1 MNKKV
6 YQNRLRQMMLKCF
19 ALVLF
24 LTAGA
29 AFSTLTAQNQGAV
42 ANRTISKQVS
52 ATRVSVTGQMPQ
64 AAQVTVTQVQRS
76 AVQGKQVKGAYDITI
91 KNGTAK
97 WQPAAGQPAMVTIS
111 DANFVDG
118 EYMDVY
124 HEGANGPEFVATVS
138 PENGKITF
146 PARSFSVY
154 IVTETGQD
162 ARLKVNFYQNS
173 DQVTNNNPVVIYVK
187 KADITGGHYN
197 SIVYDPGAGTLASGV
212 TFFGWVEDK
221 PNYTIED
228 TAAATALTIAEIR
241 AEVQTKLNGS
251 FSDGDEVNYYAMLFK
266 TYIVSY
272 YDGSPATLGSD
283 NLFFRADATQTQ
295 YPYQISRT
303 YVPTSSEYNFMG
315 WVVKDE
321 TPSTAANIVNPQTD
335 GLYEFGDNITIQGN
349 VNFSVDEEQGHWLV
363 FDENG
368 KGATYNA
375 PQFVKNGDVT
385 SDADLLPMTRPG
397 YTFGGWYKEPECT
410 TAFTFGGELTERTI
424 IYAKWTA
431 HTTADYSVIVWMQKL
446 TDQSNANNPNADY
459 DFGQT
464 FRIEDGAVG
473 THPNVVG
480 GTAGASSVTIDGHS
494 VSEQGFHYASTDQ
507 ATVTITPEG
516 TSVVNVYLDRDV
528 ITLNFYTRPNNTGN
542 NWSITTTMSGRY
554 GSTLSQNNQTWPATH
569 SWNSNQNGNGTTTT
583 FLDAFLPTSNSTT
596 VNFYGFALSG
606 NRTAYFY
613 KQNPDGNGY
622 TQANTVSVSQGN
634 TFLLSDKY
642 NGYKCRAWNTSNNT
656 NTWTEVGGTYTSDG
670 NTYYDANASQSGNQ
684 TITIGTALHVYFD
697 VLKYD
702 IEFASGS
709 TFTGNNVTNPE
720 TGATTYGTYETTLS
734 PTVLHTESNVAYG
747 LSIEDYEDFEPA
759 ESTWPEGYVFDGW
772 YADDQCSTPYTFS
785 TMPANNVMLYAKW
798 RQIRFRVFL
807 HPNAYIDNDG
817 TLVKDETLDW
827 GSETQAM
834 NFAVAWGGKISV
846 PTGRRS
852 SYEFIGWF
860 TDPEFQHPFDKDA
873 IILNNTNVPATPVYV
888 KTQAQATELGLPI
901 DYTDNMDKWGEITN
915 LNNGAYNSDANRPW
929 TLRKFDLYAQ
939 WRATVDGAIGIDVV
953 YDANGG
959 TNAPTDQNHYL
970 DAAKATAGA
979 ASTAPSN
986 TKVFSHWVVQKYNC
1000 TSNEFE
1006 DTQVTVFPGETFT
1019 IHRDDSRITVSE
1031 WCDPLDD
1038 SPQNHP
1044 QARYAVTPAACNHL
1058 TPPTATYVD
1067 PETGETRGYT
1077 KIYDAEYII
1086 HLRAEYVDIEQPQP
1100 TFIIWYNN
1108 YTNASPAILRQD
1120 GNTGATGDQN
1130 PELIVNHAV
1139 TIPTPADRAGYK
1151 FLGWYKKQWQAGQT
1165 PTETITETAP
1175 NFLYYNETDHK
1186 FYAESTF
1193 ENEATEVAADEM
1205 NPYDYLYAIWEQ
1217 TCVIPQVTVAPVTVC
1232 ENETA
1237 TLEATI
1243 TNSDDQEEGVTYSYK
1258 WYTVNT
1264 SQEATE
1270 IQGATNSTYDAP
1282 AAGTYGVIVS
1292 IGEDCASEMVTAV
1305 VTINPL
1311 PTVTLTVPT
1320 EAADLCPNQGTYEVS
1335 ATASNGTAPYTYAW
1349 TGATAQT
1356 NDNSKADV
1364 AQQGQSDCT
1373 PNGTTYNVS
1382 VVVTDANNC
1391 ASASAEGSF
1400 TVKMATGGISM
1411 TQVTNTAEVDCAAD
1425 VAAPTTFPV
1434 VTDACAN
1441 TLNPSDPVIAPTTA
1455 PACGGDV
1462 TYTYTYTDCAGNTD
1476 TWVYTVTVKEPAN
1489 PTLTLQTATATAAGE
1504 CKYKIPAV
1512 EYTAAAACNGTVTVT
1527 QNPAAN
1533 TLVEQT
1539 EEEQTITITVTATDG
1554 CQKTTEATTTVTIP
1568 AKPTASITANPT
1580 TICKGEQ
1587 ATLTASDA
1595 ASYAWSNNENTKVI
1609 TVTPETTTTY
1619 TVTCT
1624 DANGCTA
1631 EAPQEITVNELPT
1644 VTLTVPTSAQDLC
1657 PNQGTYE
1664 VSATASNGTAPYTY
1678 AWTGATAQTNDNSK
1692 ADVAQQGQS
1701 DCTPNG
1707 TTYNVSVVVTDANNC
1722 ASASAEGSF
1731 TVKMATGGISMTQV
1745 TNTAEVDCAADVAAP
1760 TTFPVVTDACANT
1773 LNPSDPVI
1781 APTTAPACGGDV
1793 TYTYTY
1799 TDCAGNTDTWVY
1811 TVTVKEPANPTLTL
1825 QTATATAAG
1834 ECKYK
1839 IPAVGYTAAAACNG
1853 TLTVT
1858 QSPEANTLV
1867 EQTAQEQTITI
1878 TVTATDGCQKTT
1890 TATTTVTIPAK
1901 PTVTITPSATEVC
1914 YGGSATLTASEG
1926 FASYAWSNQG
1936 TGREITVEDLTA
1948 NASFTVTATDAN
1960 ACTAEATQSVT
1971 VNDIA
1976 EATITG
1982 TSVICKGAS
1991 TTLTAPAGATYAW
2004 ESGEMTQAITVSP
2017 TTTTTYKVTVKD
2029 AYGCTS
2035 AGEIEVTVNPLPEV
2049 AVTSTP
2055 ACQGSNAVLT
2065 ANATNVSYQWKNA
2078 NGNISGA
2085 TNATYSTN
2093 VAGEYTVEVTD
2104 LTIGCKNTASATAV
2118 INPNPVIALDS
2129 VRPTCTEKGSI
2140 TVNVTPPTVAN
2151 YTYTMN
2157 NEAPVTTNL
2166 TSYTFGGL
2174 NAGSYSFTLTDAN
2187 GCSATAAQTLTLD
2200 QDEIVLTPI
2209 TMDVC
2214 NNYEFDTIPNGAN
2227 DQIKYAWAAPQCD
2240 PNISDTL
2247 YQSSWANTP
2256 QGTIKGKLVNSG
2268 SQAGHAVYTVTP
2280 TLGDCALG
2288 VVTVTVTVDAVVRP
2302 EVSLNIDATS
2312 PVCANQGDLDVTA
2325 EVTNSTLG
2333 YTLTWTWQGEET
2345 PQTAQVGTGSVTHT
2359 IAIPSD
2365 VDMPSTYT
2373 LQLAYNDG
2381 VCRAATSTEI
2391 VVNPLP
2397 TLTVTPA
2404 TQTITFGDPMNDVLV
2419 DTANVSALNVAAP
2432 AGFTFNN
2439 MILSYNMDPRGNM
2452 PPVGTHTIY
2461 LNAPGLAPCGTAVD
2475 SVKVIVNPRPLTI
2488 KVDCEKM
2495 YDGTPFVVNYDN
2507 TECVTVTGL
2516 ATGDALTAGTATTA
2530 VGTTPSYKV
2539 GHYTYTPASGLS
2551 FAAIE
2556 DGDVLVNPAFAS
2568 TFGLENYDVTYDIA
2582 LDITLRPITITAH
2595 DSTKMYDGVALT
2607 DTIYTI
2613 SEPGLAVND
2622 TIAMIAQNGS
2632 LFCVGTA
2639 DHTISN
2645 ALILKTDDNNADVT
2659 DQYDIT
2665 YVNGTLTVTDYTE
2678 FECPEDLTIKLNFGQ
2693 CDTMFEP
2700 VDLATI
2706 SENAPIAEGMYT
2718 ITNNLDEL
2726 NPLDTGVHV
2735 ITWTLTDTCNHIM
2748 ATCDQTVTVVFREC
2762 PVAVDADSNTY
2773 QSVRIGCDCWTQ
2785 TNLVSETY
2793 GSKVGG
2799 GAIEDV
2805 MTYNATP
2812 YFDDEAANEQTYGH
2826 LYTWNAAIKD
2836 GADNGYG
2843 HIQGI
2848 CPDGWYLPTK
2858 EKYEGLGAYGPE
2870 ALRADILWADG
2881 GGTNTTGFTGLPGGR
2896 YVGNILL
2903 YRDMTIMDYYW
2914 ATTTDAAGQASAVE
2928 VELTMNCLR
2937 VKNVLNTNPNG
2948 YSIRCIKEREPET
2961 EGTETTEP

>member
-6 YQNRLRQMMLKCF
+6 YQNRLRQLMLKCF

-124 HEGANGPEFVATVS
+124 HEGANGNEFVATVAA
-138 PENGKITF
+138 ENGKITF

-162 ARLKVNFYQNS
+162 ARLKLNFYQNS

-251 FSDGDEVNYYAMLFK
+251 YSDGDEVNYYAMLFK

-283 NLFFRADATQTQ
+283 NLFFRADAPQTQ

-397 YTFGGWYKEPECT
+397 YTFGGWYKDADCT
-410 TAFTFGGELTERTI
+410 TGNEFTFGGQLTERTI

-431 HTTADYSVIVWMQKL
+431 HTEADYSVIVWMQKL
-446 TDQSNANNPNADY
+446 TDHSDPNNPNADY

-473 THPNVVG
+473 THPNVVV
-480 GTAGASSVTIDGHS
+480 GTAGASSVTIDGNT
-494 VSEQGFHYASTDQ
+494 VSETGFHYASTDQ
-507 ATVTITPEG
+507 ATVTINPEG
-516 TSVVNVYLDRDV
+516 TSVVNVYLDRDE
-528 ITLNFYTRPNNTGN
+528 ITLNFNLWNYTYTATTSTSNNTAQYGLVDGAYLRLTRHGNYNNYYWTYGDDVTYTGTRYTRSGGN
-542 NWSITTTMSGRY
+542 SWVNYKSFTGRY
-554 GSTLSQNNQTWPATH
+554 GSTLAENGKTWPSEYDWHETGG
-569 SWNSNQNGNGTTTT
+569 NNGSTSGTRTT
-583 FLDAFLPTSNSTT
+583 FLDAFLPASSSTT
-596 VNFYGFALSG
+596 VNFYGDDPSG
-606 NRTAYFY
+606 DATAYFY

-622 TQANTVSVSQGN
+622 TLANTVSVSDGS
-634 TFLLSDKY
+634 TFYLSDKY
-642 NGYKCRAWNTSNNT
+642 NGFQCKAWNNSNNT
-656 NTWTEVGGTYTSDG
+656 TTWTLVGGTYTSG
-670 NTYYDANASQSGNQ
+670 NNTYYDANASQTGNQ
-684 TITIGTALHVYFD
+684 NVTINGALHVYFD

-702 IEFASGS
+702 LEFASGS
-709 TFTGNNVTNPE
+709 TFTGNNGTNPE
-720 TGATTYGTYETTLS
+720 TGAPTYGSYEETLS
-734 PTVLHTESNVAYG
+734 PDELHTESDVAYG
-747 LSIEDYEDFEPA
+747 LSISNFADYVPD

-807 HPNAYIDNDG
+807 HPNAYIEDEQNN
-817 TLVKDETLDW
+817 TLVKDESLDW

-852 SYEFIGWF
+852 GYEFIGWF
-860 TDPEFQHPFDKDA
+860 TDPEFLHPFDKDA
-873 IILNNTNVPATPVYV
+873 LILNNTNVPATPAYD
-888 KTQAQATELGLPI
+888 KTV
-901 DYTDNMDKWGEITN
+901 DMTDEMDKWGEIVDEDD
-915 LNNGAYNSDANRPW
+915 AFNSDVDRPW
-929 TLRKFDLYAQ
+929 VQRKYDLYAQ

-953 YDANGG
+953 YDPNGG
-959 TNAPTDQNHYL
+959 TNQPTDQNHYL

-979 ASTAPSN
+979 ASTAPAN
-986 TKVFSHWVVQKYNC
+986 KVFSHWVVQKYNC
-1000 TSNEFE
+1000 TNNTFD
-1006 DTQVTVFPGETFT
+1006 DTQVTVYPGETFT
-1019 IHRDDSRITVSE
+1019 IHRNDALIEVSE

-1044 QARYAVTPAACNHL
+1044 QARMTVTPSPCNHL
-1058 TPPTATYVD
+1058 TPPTDTYTVTTED
-1067 PETGETRGYT
+1067 PETGETTTETRGYT
-1077 KIYDAEYII
+1077 KIYDAEYTI
-1086 HLRAEYVDIEQPQP
+1086 HLRAEYVDVEQPQP

-1108 YTNASPAILRQD
+1108 YENADPAIVRQD
-1120 GNTGATGDQN
+1120 GNTGQQGDN
-1130 PELIVNHAV
+1130 HEELVVNHAV
-1139 TIPTPADRAGYK
+1139 TIPTPAERSGYK
-1151 FLGWYKKQWQAGQT
+1151 FLGWSKYRVQLGEN
-1165 PTETITETAP
+1165 ETISDVPTTHETGDDDP
-1175 NFLYYNETDHK
+1175 NFLVYTPGENGAAGTYTSAETAD
-1186 FYAESTF
+1186 A
-1193 ENEATEVAADEM
+1193 ATEVAADELD
-1205 NPYDYLYAIWEQ
+1205 PYDFLYAVWEQ
-1217 TCVIPQVTVAPVTVC
+1217 TCEVPVVSVQNVTVC
-1232 ENETA
+1232 QGTTA

-1243 TNSDDQEEGVTYSYK
+1243 TEQQDGVNYTYQ
-1258 WYTVNT
+1258 WYTVSDSEEPAAISNATDATYQT
-1264 SQEATE
+1264 ST
-1270 IQGATNSTYDAP
+1270 
-1282 AAGTYGVIVS
+1282 AGTYGVIVS
-1292 IGEDCASEMVTAV
+1292 VGEDCASEMATATVTINELPEVTVADVTVCEGTDAVLTATTENTVTYQWYTVAADGTETAIDEATEATYTAEEAGTYKVVVTANNCTAADDAT
-1305 VTINPL
+1305 VTINPK
-1311 PTVTLTVPT
+1311 PIASLTVPT
-1320 EAADLCPNQGTYEVS
+1320 DADDLCPNQGTYEVS
-1335 ATASNGTAPYTYAW
+1335 ADASNGTAPYTFAW
-1349 TGATAQT
+1349 TGATANTDQPST
-1356 NDNSKADV
+1356 ATV
-1364 AQQGQSDCT
+1364 AQQGQSDCDED
-1373 PNGTTYNVS
+1373 GTTYTVS
-1382 VVVTDANNC
+1382 VVVTDDKNC
-1391 ASASAEGSF
+1391 ASVAAEGSF
-1400 TVKMATGGISM
+1400 TVKMATGGITM
-1411 TQVTNTAEVDCAAD
+1411 TEVETSKPVTCASD
-1425 VAAPTTFPV
+1425 VVRPTLPV
-1434 VTDACAN
+1434 VTDACG
-1441 TLNPSDPVIAPTTA
+1441 NPLTPTDSVIPTA
-1455 PACGGDV
+1455 PACGGPAK
-1462 TYTYTYTDCAGNTD
+1462 YIYTYTDCAGNTA
-1476 TWVYTVTVKEPAN
+1476 TWEYTYTVSGPVNPELTVFD
-1489 PTLTLQTATATAAGE
+1489 TTATAAGN
-1504 CKYKIPAV
+1504 CTYTIPAV
-1512 EYTAAAACNGTVTVT
+1512 RYTAFASCDGTVTVT
-1527 QNPAAN
+1527 QSPEAGEEY
-1533 TLVEQT
+1533 VQT
-1539 EEEQTITITVTATDG
+1539 TEEQTITITLTATD
-1554 CQKTTEATTTVTIP
+1554 
-1568 AKPTASITANPT
+1568 
-1580 TICKGEQ
+1580 
-1587 ATLTASDA
+1587 
-1595 ASYAWSNNENTKVI
+1595 
-1609 TVTPETTTTY
+1609 
-1619 TVTCT
+1619 
-1624 DANGCTA
+1624 
-1631 EAPQEITVNELPT
+1631 
-1644 VTLTVPTSAQDLC
+1644 
-1657 PNQGTYE
+1657 
-1664 VSATASNGTAPYTY
+1664 
-1678 AWTGATAQTNDNSK
+1678 
-1692 ADVAQQGQS
+1692 
-1701 DCTPNG
+1701 DC
-1707 TTYNVSVVVTDANNC
+1707 D
-1722 ASASAEGSF
+1722 
-1731 TVKMATGGISMTQV
+1731 
-1745 TNTAEVDCAADVAAP
+1745 
-1760 TTFPVVTDACANT
+1760 
-1773 LNPSDPVI
+1773 
-1781 APTTAPACGGDV
+1781 
-1793 TYTYTY
+1793 
-1799 TDCAGNTDTWVY
+1799 
-1811 TVTVKEPANPTLTL
+1811 
-1825 QTATATAAG
+1825 
-1834 ECKYK
+1834 
-1839 IPAVGYTAAAACNG
+1839 
-1853 TLTVT
+1853 
-1858 QSPEANTLV
+1858 
-1867 EQTAQEQTITI
+1867 
-1878 TVTATDGCQKTT
+1878 KTT

-1901 PTVTITPSATEVC
+1901 VTASINAETESVCYGGTAYLQAVPAEGYTYQWSDNQQITTSDRTIENMIQTTTFTVTITDANGC
-1914 YGGSATLTASEG
+1914 TAD
-1926 FASYAWSNQG
+1926 ASK
-1936 TGREITVEDLTA
+1936 EITVNEM
-1948 NASFTVTATDAN
+1948 
-1960 ACTAEATQSVT
+1960 E
-1971 VNDIA
+1971 

-1982 TSVICKGAS
+1982 EDEICLNGS
-1991 TTLTAPAGATYAW
+1991 TTLTAPAGASYLW
-2004 ESGEMTQAITVSP
+2004 DNGEETQAITVSP
-2017 TTTTTYKVTVKD
+2017 TTTTTYKVTVV
-2029 AYGCTS
+2029 AQNGCTS
-2035 AGEIEVTVNPLPEV
+2035 AGEIVVTVNPLPEV
-2049 AVTSTP
+2049 TVATEPV
-2055 ACQGSNAVLT
+2055 CEGSNATLT
-2065 ANATNVSYQWKNA
+2065 ATATNVSYQWKNT

-2085 TNATYSTN
+2085 TQATYSTN
-2093 VAGEYTVEVTD
+2093 VADEYTVEVTD
-2104 LTIGCKNTASATAV
+2104 LTTGCKNTASATVV

-2140 TVNVTPPTVAN
+2140 TVNVTTPTVAD

-2157 NEAPVTTNL
+2157 NEEPVITNL

-2174 NAGSYSFTLTDAN
+2174 NAGSYNFTLADAN
-2187 GCSATAAQTLTLD
+2187 GCSTTAAQTLTLD

-2214 NNYEFDTIPNGAN
+2214 NNYEFDTVPNGAN

-2240 PNISDTL
+2240 PNISDAL
-2247 YQSSWANTP
+2247 YQSSWATTP

-2404 TQTITFGDPMNDVLV
+2404 TQTITFGQPMGDVQV
-2419 DTANVSALNVAAP
+2419 DTANASALNIAAP
-2432 AGFTFNN
+2432 AGFTFNETSK
-2439 MILSYNMDPRGNM
+2439 ILSYNMDPRGNM

-2475 SVKVIVNPRPLTI
+2475 SVKVIVEPKPLTI
-2488 KVDCEKM
+2488 EIACEKM
-2495 YDGTPFVVNYDN
+2495 YDGTPFVVTYDN

-2516 ATGDALTAGTATTA
+2516 VDGDELTAGKATTYYNNA
-2530 VGTTPSYKV
+2530 ESYKV

-2556 DGDVLVNPAFAS
+2556 DGDVLVDPAFAS
-2568 TFGLENYDVTYDIA
+2568 TYDLENYDVTYDIA

-2613 SEPGLAVND
+2613 SGSGLAEND
-2622 TIAMIAQNGS
+2622 EIASIAQSGS
-2632 LFCVGTA
+2632 QFCVGTA

-2645 ALILKTDDNNADVT
+2645 ALIIKTDDNNENVT

-2665 YVNGTLTVTDYTE
+2665 YVDGTLTVTDYTE
-2678 FECPEDLTIKLNFGQ
+2678 FECPDDLTIELNFGQ
-2693 CDTMFEP
+2693 CDTVFEP
-2700 VDLATI
+2700 EIPTI
-2706 SENAPIAEGMYT
+2706 EAIAEGMYT
-2718 ITNNLDEL
+2718 ISNNLDEL

-2735 ITWTLTDTCNHIM
+2735 ITWMLTDTCHNIM

-2762 PVAVDADSNTY
+2762 PEAVDADNNTY

-2793 GSKVGG
+2793 GSEVGG

-2812 YFDDEAANEQTYGH
+2812 YFDDEAANEETYGH

-2836 GADNGYG
+2836 GTDNGYG

-2858 EKYEGLGAYGPE
+2858 EKYEGLAAYGPE

-2914 ATTTDAAGQASAVE
+2914 ATTTDDAGVASAVE